1 MLIIEPILLQLELL
15 SYVSMHMKIKK
26 SILATGTALLCL
38 FLISSCNYISN
49 VHLLSR
55 GSVEQSNFLESI
67 DFENRH
73 GILVVK
79 GTVNDHPDT
88 LEFIFDT
95 GAFDNK
101 ITQNWA
107 DNYGL
112 KERATKDKPDSQGN
126 SNKISMTLINK
137 ISLGNIDFKNTA
149 AGIIEYPEN
158 SLSPCIAADGIIGA
172 NLIREANWKID
183 YVNNKIWI
191 TDDFSRFKELNTKT
205 TPHIKFKKPT
215 LSGTPKIDLTVN
227 GKELGNILFDTGSN
241 GSVDLPKSIKDQI
254 FINSNVEWDTTL
266 DNSSSGIWGTNF
278 DSVFTSKSGIQFKGY
293 DILESE
299 VNFAD
304 KGFAKVGNDVLEKYD
319 VYLNYDK
326 KRIYLNKNSDYDD
339 VTSKSSFGFIPYYGA
354 ENIWTV
360 ENIVLGSPAHKSGIN
375 FGDTI
380 TKIDGKTP
388 DQFYSSFCGYFDWVT
403 TYFGDTESLQIETR
417 DSLITIHK

>member
-1 MLIIEPILLQLELL
+1 MPITEPILLQLELL
-15 SYVSMHMKIKK
+15 SYVSMHMKIKNT
-26 SILATGTALLCL
+26 ILVTGIGVLCL
-38 FLISSCNYISN
+38 FLVTSCNYISN

-55 GSVEQSNFLESI
+55 GSVEQKNFLESL

-79 GTVNDHPDT
+79 ATVNDHPDT

-107 DNYGL
+107 NNYGL

-126 SNKISMTLINK
+126 SNEISMTLINK
-137 ISLGNIDFKNTA
+137 ISLGDIDFKNTA

-191 TDDFSRFKELNTKT
+191 TDDFSRFKDLDTKT
-205 TPHIKFKKPT
+205 TPPIKFKKPT

-254 FINSNVEWDTTL
+254 FINSNAVWDTTL

-278 DSVFTSKSGIQFKGY
+278 DSVFTSQSGIQFKGY
-293 DILESE
+293 DALESE
-299 VNFAD
+299 INFAD

-326 KRIYLNKNSDYDD
+326 KRIYLKKNTNYDYEY
-339 VTSKSSFGFIPYYGA
+339 SESSFGFIPYYNA

-360 ENIVLGSPAHKSGIN
+360 ENIVLGSPAHKAGIN

-403 TYFGDTESLQIETR
+403 SYFSEKEQLQLHIRDTV
-417 DSLITIHK
+417 ITIQK